1 MSFPHKLVDGY
12 QYNWCSFGWFLG
24 WAINSIGPAE
34 CRYLEWGPGWSTKYA
49 ISLGVPKKNIFSV
62 ESDEQWFSAYR
73 GLNVNMILAD
83 GPKTEDVGERVKESW
98 YDPFPGQTFDVVLV
112 DGGHKRDECVLQAA
126 RILSPHG
133 FVVVHDTLGSP
144 EHRRASRCSNL
155 RVVAENWVRPG
166 TTLLARQGRR
176 LSVREW
182 LRLVGVSAV
191 SYVVWIAMVA
201 RSRIARLFSKPAT

>member
-1 MSFPHKLVDGY
+1 MLFPPKVDGF

-49 ISLGVPKKNIFSV
+49 ISLGVPKKNIFSA
-62 ESDEQWFSAYR
+62 ESEEKWFTTYR
-73 GLNVNMILAD
+73 ELNVNMILAEYS
-83 GPKTEDVGERVKESW
+83 KTDDIGEVSESW

-133 FVVVHDTLGSP
+133 FVIVHDTLCTA

-155 RVVAENWVRPG
+155 AVVAENWIPPG
-166 TTLLARQGRR
+166 QP
-176 LSVREW
+176 SW
-182 LRLVGVSAV
+182 LVKAD
-191 SYVVWIAMVA
+191 A
-201 RSRIARLFSKPAT
+201 FP

>member
-1 MSFPHKLVDGY
+1 MLFPHKLDDF

-24 WAINSIGPAE
+24 WAISTTGPAE

-49 ISLGVPKKNIFSV
+49 ISLGVPKKEIYSV
-62 ESDEQWFSAYR
+62 ESEEQWFNAYR
-73 GLNVNMILAD
+73 GLNVNMILVE
-83 GPKTEDVGERVKESW
+83 GPKTEDIGEQVSKSW

-126 RILSPHG
+126 RILSPRG
-133 FVVVHDTLGSP
+133 FVIVHDTIGTP

-155 RVVAENWVRPG
+155 AVVAENRIPPG

-176 LSVREW
+176 LSVME
-182 LRLVGVSAV
+182 RLKLVAVSAV
-191 SYVVWIAMVA
+191 SYVVWIGMVA
-201 RSRIARLFSKPAT
+201 RSRIVRLSQPTN